1 MAAKLKKISA
11 FYSVKWIAAS
21 VKNQKDGWVIELINR
36 SSFPAALNIIGMY
49 FRGTEDRYTDSPQA
63 PLEVR
68 LISDSLAN
76 PGDSVHLSVQL
87 GATEG
92 VHSWT
97 RGGVIDLVVPG
108 DHGSTTPSTHVYIEV
123 PPLAGPQ

>member
-1 MAAKLKKISA
+1 MAKLRKVSVY
-11 FYSVKWIAAS
+11 YSVKWVAAS
-21 VKNQKDGWVIELINR
+21 VKVQKDGWIIELINR
-36 SSFPAALNIIGMY
+36 SSFPTVLSITGMH
-49 FRGTEDRYTDSPQA
+49 FRGSWDHYTDSSHA

-92 VHSWT
+92 VHFWT
-97 RGGVIDLVVPG
+97 RGGVMDLVVPG
-108 DHGSTTPSTHVYIEV
+108 DHRSTTPSNHVYIEV
-123 PPLAGPQ
+123 PPLAGL